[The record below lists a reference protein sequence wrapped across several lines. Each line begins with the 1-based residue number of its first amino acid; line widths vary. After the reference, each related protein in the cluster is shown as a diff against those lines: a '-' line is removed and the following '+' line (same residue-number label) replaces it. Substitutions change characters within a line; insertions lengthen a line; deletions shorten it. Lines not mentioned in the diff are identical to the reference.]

1 MNKVIHW
8 CAIAISFLSLSALAA
23 GPAHKGISFQG
34 VIKLPNGDY
43 PSVAGITVR
52 GLVLSPNNCI
62 LREEEFSSVNIVKGY
77 INLVIGQG
85 VTDGDD
91 PGFTMAEIMDNS
103 KIRNGL
109 KCIDAGGM
117 RVNGS
122 FNPASGSGVRKF
134 RIDLAV
140 NGVPVLADF
149 NMRAMAYA
157 LNSETLNG
165 KVEND
170 FVQVDA
176 SKGVTQINIEKI
188 LGQTTKLENLLSH
201 VNADGTVNAVSALT
215 AVTAQGLDSSYTVP
229 VAQGGTGATTSM
241 AALQN
246 LLPMQTGKANHY
258 LQTDGMNASWQP
270 VVTSGGT
277 ITEVAAGAG
286 LVGGATVGTA
296 TLSLE
301 ELNTQGTYTK
311 VTTDKYGRVT
321 AGTTLVESDIPALS
335 ATKITSGTLTVDV
348 QTTNVSATN
357 LAGRNLKIWNGT
369 NYLTFT
375 YPVGGSGYSLEW
387 PAMTDAA
394 NANMVLQTD
403 GAGKL
408 QWVALPSAPSY
419 AAGTGLDLTGTTFSV
434 KYGAGAGEAV
444 QGNDSRLTGAFQAS
458 TSLGQ
463 DLSGTLPNPK
473 VVKINEVPVAK
484 ALATDDQKFMK
495 YVDGTGWVPHPVKL
509 SELKDSLGTGSAF
522 NVASCTA
529 SQTMGWSSI
538 TDKFE
543 CQDIQMS
550 LASVNLAGTL
560 PVSKGGTGLS
570 GVGTANQLLGMNT
583 AGSALEYK
591 SMPTCGAN
599 QYITFNG
606 TSFSCVNDAG
616 ASGTVASISSGTA
629 ALTFSSATGTIT
641 ANISD
646 ATTSAKGLVQLAA
659 NGGTT
664 AATVVQANDS
674 RLSDSRA
681 PSGAAGGDLTGTY
694 PNPTL
699 KNTGTAG
706 TYTKVTTDA
715 QGRVTSGTA
724 LAATDIPNL
733 DWAKITSGK
742 PTTLTGYGITDSL
755 VTNGGGVGKIS
766 SGLDASKPG
775 TPATGDLFVA
785 TDTKRVY
792 RYTGAIWDMISSA
805 SGAGGTVTTMSVVS
819 ANGLAGSIANATTT
833 PAITLSTTVSGLVKG
848 NGTAFSAAGSADVT
862 GALGYTPVNKAGDT
876 VTGNLTFD
884 NTKGGSYKGTTA
896 NTATLTGPNA
906 AIGTSYVLRLP
917 AAQGAANQVM
927 SVDGSGNLGWT
938 TLNSVA
944 TSGTV
949 NNSNWSGTAL
959 SIANGGTGATTQA
972 GAANAVLPPQ
982 STHAGKYLTTNGTD
996 VSWAAVPTVTYGTTA
1011 GTALQGN
1018 QTFAGDVTGTV
1029 GATKVEKLQ
1038 NRSVA
1043 ATAPTN
1049 GQVLKWNG
1057 GTSTWEPSADTDTT
1071 TTYTAGTGLSLAG
1084 TVFSV
1089 GTVPLANGGTGA
1101 TTQVG
1106 AQTAL
1111 GIGTA
1116 GTKNTGTISGT
1127 VPLIGVTGITA
1138 NSMCTSD
1145 GTSSLVCNSPIPTGS
1160 KWTAAGSDIYFNTG
1174 NVGIGTT
1181 NPTSKLA
1188 VAGDIQGSQRLI
1200 LGGGNFSGG
1209 LSGASIYTNTPS
1221 DYTGAAFSGVDISNN
1236 YIIGKC
1242 SNAAC
1247 SSFASAFLYNMTM
1260 HSVGINSP
1268 TTGSRLSVGGNASIG
1283 STYAAVA
1290 APVSG
1295 LLVEGNVGIGTTN
1308 PTTKLDVAGTVKAT
1322 AFQGDG
1328 SGLTGVSAVPAG
1340 SNTQIQF
1347 NNGGVAGA
1355 SQYLSWVNT
1364 GRGKLGVGIA
1374 SSSYPLHVDGQVVG
1388 GTTSAYTVG
1397 RFSVSNGDTLDIG
1410 VLGSGGGA
1418 WLQSRNGTTSTTSYN
1433 ISLNPEGGNVGI
1445 GKTTPQSKLD
1455 VNGIIRATE
1464 ICDEAGANCKDI
1476 SSGWGATVPNLTLA
1490 ADNTS
1495 VGLYA
1500 DGATNGVAVGH
1511 ASYAPTSGVAVGD
1524 SADGNFQGTAVGY
1537 FANGAASGVSIG
1549 WNSNSTSEAVGVGAQ
1564 AHASRYGVSL
1574 GFQAGYNANMGS
1586 LTAGN
1591 GNVFLGYKAGVD
1603 GGQRSNTFIIANNSM
1618 TAKTPLMFGKFDTGN
1633 VGIGTI
1639 TPSAKLEVAGGLRV
1653 ADGSIA
1659 APSISFSANSDTGLY
1674 HYGGEGVGVSA
1685 DGTLVVGF
1693 TPWST
1698 YYYTPI
1704 IAPNGTAV
1712 DYAIGSSSAAGL
1724 FFPNTGTLAVSTN
1737 GAERLRVDSV
1747 GNVGIG
1753 VTGPTSKLQVAGNI
1767 TPDITASKNIGS
1779 STLRWNNI
1787 YLSNAPDVSSDA
1799 RLKKNVKD
1807 SDLGLGFINSL
1818 RPVSWTWK
1826 DENQGTVEH
1835 YGVIAQE
1842 AELAIA
1848 KAKGEPSDV
1857 IVTHNKDS
1865 DSYSVK
1871 YTELIAPL
1879 IKAVQEMYQDVVSIK
1894 AANTIQARQIASK
1907 ADLEV
1912 VEALK
1917 AEGAVKDLK
1926 IKELERKNE
1935 EMSKRLEKIE
1945 RALK

>member
-23 GPAHKGISFQG
+23 GPTHKGISFQG

-286 LVGGATVGTA
+286 LVGGATAGAA

-495 YVDGTGWVPHPVKL
+495 YVDGAGWVPHPVKL

-522 NVASCTA
+522 NVVGCTS

-538 TDKFE
+538 TDKFQ
-543 CQDIQMS
+543 CQDIQLS
-550 LASVNLAGTL
+550 LAGTAVTGVL
-560 PVSKGGTGLS
+560 PVAKGGTGLNAA
-570 GVGTANQLLGMNT
+570 GTANQLLGMNA

-591 SMPTCGAN
+591 TIPTCGAN
-599 QYITFNG
+599 QYVTFNG

-629 ALTFSSATGTIT
+629 ALTFSSSTGTIT

-646 ATTSAKGLVQLAA
+646 ATTSAKGLVQLAVS
-659 NGGTT
+659 GGTT
-664 AATVVQANDS
+664 AGTVVQADDA

-715 QGRVTSGTA
+715 QGRVTSGAA

-766 SGLDASKPG
+766 SDLDASKPG

-805 SGAGGTVTTMSVVS
+805 AGTGGTVTTMSVVS
-819 ANGLAGSIANATTT
+819 ANGLAGSVANATTT
-833 PAITLSTTVSGLVKG
+833 PAITLSTTVNGLVKG

-972 GAANAVLPPQ
+972 GA
-982 STHAGKYLTTNGTD
+982 
-996 VSWAAVPTVTYGTTA
+996 
-1011 GTALQGN
+1011 
-1018 QTFAGDVTGTV
+1018 
-1029 GATKVEKLQ
+1029 
-1038 NRSVA
+1038 
-1043 ATAPTN
+1043 
-1049 GQVLKWNG
+1049 
-1057 GTSTWEPSADTDTT
+1057 
-1071 TTYTAGTGLSLAG
+1071 
-1084 TVFSV
+1084 
-1089 GTVPLANGGTGA
+1089 
-1101 TTQVG
+1101 
-1106 AQTAL
+1106 QTAL

-1116 GTKNTGTISGT
+1116 GTKDTGTISGR
-1127 VPLIGVTGITA
+1127 VPLIGGTGITA

-1145 GTSSLVCNSPIPTGS
+1145 GTGSLVCNSPIPTGS
-1160 KWTAAGSDIYFNTG
+1160 QWATSGSNIYYNTG
-1174 NVGIGTT
+1174 NVGIGTVSP
-1181 NPTSKLA
+1181 NAKLEVRGDTSGGITYSK
-1188 VAGDIQGSQRLI
+1188 VANNTTTAGSGSVVRVETGTSFSYGDMYL
-1200 LGGGNFSGG
+1200 LEEGGGVSTFKVRSADGVTGG
-1209 LSGASIYTNTPS
+1209 FVLSAGVNSTNIPIIFNQ
-1221 DYTGAAFSGVDISNN
+1221 GAAERMRIHSN
-1236 YIIGKC
+1236 
-1242 SNAAC
+1242 
-1247 SSFASAFLYNMTM
+1247 
-1260 HSVGINSP
+1260 
-1268 TTGSRLSVGGNASIG
+1268 
-1283 STYAAVA
+1283 
-1290 APVSG
+1290 
-1295 LLVEGNVGIGTTN
+1295 GNVGIGTTL
-1308 PTTKLDVAGTVKAT
+1308 PMAKLDVVGAVKAT

-1355 SQYLSWVNT
+1355 SQYLSWVNA

-1397 RFSVSNGDTLDIG
+1397 RFSVSNGDALDIG

-1445 GKTTPQSKLD
+1445 GKTTPQSTLD

-1500 DGATNGVAVGH
+1500 DGGTNGVAVGH

-1537 FANGAASGVSIG
+1537 FANGSASGVSVG
-1549 WNSNSTSEAVGVGAQ
+1549 WSSNATTSGVGVGAQ
-1564 AHASRYGVSL
+1564 AQTSRYGVSL
-1574 GFQAGYNANMGS
+1574 GYQAGYNANTGGLAAGS
-1586 LTAGN
+1586 
-1591 GNVFLGYKAGVD
+1591 GNVFLGHKAGV
-1603 GGQRSNTFIIANNSM
+1603 GGGLRSNTFVVANDAM

-1693 TPWST
+1693 TPWSA
-1698 YYYTPI
+1698 YYYAPI
-1704 IAPNGTAV
+1704 IAPNGTAM

-1724 FFPNTGTLAVSTN
+1724 FFPNTATLAVTTN

-1767 TPDITASKNIGS
+1767 TPDVTASKDIGS

-1787 YLSNAPDVSSDA
+1787 YLTNAPNVSSDA

-1826 DENQGTVEH
+1826 DENQGTTEH

-1848 KAKGEPSDV
+1848 KAKGGLSDV

-1865 DSYSVK
+1865 DSYSVR
-1871 YTELIAPL
+1871 YTELIAPI
-1879 IKAVQEMYQDVVSIK
+1879 IKAVQELYRDLLDVKNVN
-1894 AANTIQARQIASK
+1894 ALQARQIASK
-1907 ADLEV
+1907 ADIETVEV
-1912 VEALK
+1912 LK
-1917 AEGAVKDLK
+1917 AENEAKDLK
-1926 IKELERKNE
+1926 IRELERKNE
-1935 EMSKRLEKIE
+1935 EMNKRLEKIE
-1945 RALK
+1945 KALK

>member
-1 MNKVIHW
+1 MNKLSRLGVS
-8 CAIAISFLSLSALAA
+8 AFFLMSLQAA
-23 GPAHKGISFQG
+23 ASGPSHKGISFQG
-34 VIKLPNGDY
+34 VIKLPGGSY

-62 LREEEFSSVNIVKGY
+62 LREEEFGSVNIVNGY
-77 INLVIGQG
+77 LNLVIGQG
-85 VTDGDD
+85 VADGDD
-91 PGFTMAEIMDNS
+91 PGFSLSELFDNTTV
-103 KIRNGL
+103 KNGL
-109 KCIDAGGM
+109 KCIEPGGA
-117 RVNGS
+117 RVTGS
-122 FNPASGSGVRKF
+122 FNPASSNGVRKF
-134 RIDLAV
+134 RIDLTV
-140 NGVPVLADF
+140 DGIPVSADF

-157 LNSETLNG
+157 VNSETLNG
-165 KVEND
+165 KSELD
-170 FVQVDA
+170 FLQV
-176 SKGVTQINIEKI
+176 KPGLGVTQLNVEKV
-188 LGQTTKLENLLSH
+188 LAQTTKLENLLSH
-201 VNADGTVNAVSALT
+201 VNSDGTVNAASALT

-229 VAQGGTGATTSM
+229 VAQGGTGATTST

-246 LLPMQTGKANHY
+246 LLPIQTGKANHY
-258 LQTDGMNASWQP
+258 LRTDGTTASWQP
-270 VVTSGGT
+270 VVAGGGT

-286 LVGGATVGTA
+286 LSGGATTGAA

-321 AGTTLVESDIPALS
+321 TGTTLSETDIPALS

-348 QTTNVSATN
+348 QSTNVSATN
-357 LAGRNLKIWNGT
+357 LAASNLKLWNGT
-369 NYLTFT
+369 NYLTFS
-375 YPVGGSGYSLEW
+375 YPAGGGGYSLEW

-408 QWVALPSAPSY
+408 QWVALPSATSG
-419 AAGTGLDLTGTTFSV
+419 AAGG
-434 KYGAGAGEAV
+434 
-444 QGNDSRLTGAFQAS
+444 
-458 TSLGQ
+458 
-463 DLSGTLPNPK
+463 DLSGNYPNPK
-473 VVKINEVPVAK
+473 VVKINEVAVAK
-484 ALATDDQKFMK
+484 ALVTDDQKFLK
-495 YVDGTGWVPHPVKL
+495 YLDGTGWVPHHVKL

-522 NVASCTA
+522 NVVGCTA

-543 CQDIQMS
+543 CQDIQLS
-550 LASVNLAGTL
+550 LAGTGVTGTL
-560 PVSKGGTGLS
+560 PVTKGGTGLS
-570 GVGTANQLLGMNT
+570 AAGTANQLLGMNA

-591 SMPTCGAN
+591 TIPTCGAN
-599 QYITFNG
+599 QYVTFNG
-606 TSFSCVNDAG
+606 TSFSCVN
-616 ASGTVASISSGTA
+616 V
-629 ALTFSSATGTIT
+629 
-641 ANISD
+641 
-646 ATTSAKGLVQLAA
+646 
-659 NGGTT
+659 
-664 AATVVQANDS
+664 
-674 RLSDSRA
+674 
-681 PSGAAGGDLTGTY
+681 
-694 PNPTL
+694 
-699 KNTGTAG
+699 
-706 TYTKVTTDA
+706 
-715 QGRVTSGTA
+715 
-724 LAATDIPNL
+724 AATDIPNL
-733 DWAKITSGK
+733 DWAKITTGK
-742 PTTLTGYGITDSL
+742 PTTLAGYGITDSL
-755 VTNGGGVGKIS
+755 VSNGGGVGKIS

-775 TPATGDLFVA
+775 SPATGDLFVA
-785 TDTKRVY
+785 TDSKKVY
-792 RYTGAIWDMISSA
+792 RYTGAVWDMISSA
-805 SGAGGTVTTMSVVS
+805 TGAGGTVTTMSVVS
-819 ANGLAGSIANATTT
+819 ANGLAGSVATATTT
-833 PAITLSTTVSGLVKG
+833 PAITLSTTVTGLVKG

-862 GALGYTPVNKAGDT
+862 GALGFTPVNKAGDT

-884 NTKGGSYKGTTA
+884 NTKGTSYKGTTA

-917 AAQGAANQVM
+917 ATQGAANQVM

-938 TLNSVA
+938 TLSSLA

-959 SIANGGTGATTQA
+959 SIANGGTGSTTQA
-972 GAANAVLPPQ
+972 GAANAVLPSQ
-982 STHAGKYLTTNGTD
+982 STHAGKYLTTDGTD

-1029 GATKVEKLQ
+1029 GAMKVEKLQ

-1043 ATAPTN
+1043 TTAPTN
-1049 GQVLKWNG
+1049 GQVLKWNN
-1057 GTSTWEPSADTDTT
+1057 GTSTWEPSADTDS
-1071 TTYTAGTGLSLAG
+1071 TYTAGTGLSLAG

-1101 TTQVG
+1101 TTQAG

-1116 GTKNTGTISGT
+1116 GTKNIGTISGT

-1160 KWTAAGSDIYFNTG
+1160 KWTTSGSDIYYNTG
-1174 NVGIGTT
+1174 NVGVGL
-1181 NPTSKLA
+1181 TSPQRKLH
-1188 VAGDIQGSQRLI
+1188 V
-1200 LGGGNFSGG
+1200 SGG
-1209 LSGASIYTNTPS
+1209 IQLTNTTVGDGVNDGFLVDYVSNDVVLINRETGGSIRFGTNGFS
-1221 DYTGAAFSGVDISNN
+1221 DKLT
-1236 YIIGKC
+1236 
-1242 SNAAC
+1242 
-1247 SSFASAFLYNMTM
+1247 
-1260 HSVGINSP
+1260 INSA
-1268 TTGSRLSVGGNASIG
+1268 GNI
-1283 STYAAVA
+1283 
-1290 APVSG
+1290 
-1295 LLVEGNVGIGTTN
+1295 GIGTTG
-1308 PTTKLDVAGTVKAT
+1308 PTTKLDVVGTVKAT

-1374 SSSYPLHVDGQVVG
+1374 SSAYSLHVDGQISG

-1397 RFSVSNGDTLDIG
+1397 RFSVGNGDALDIG
-1410 VLGSGGGA
+1410 LMGTGGGA
-1418 WLQSRNGTTSTTSYN
+1418 WLQSRNGTTSSTSYN

-1445 GKTTPQSKLD
+1445 GTTTPLSKLD
-1455 VNGIIRATE
+1455 VNGGIRATE

-1500 DGATNGVAVGH
+1500 DGTTNGVAVGH

-1537 FANGAASGVSIG
+1537 FANGSASGVSVG
-1549 WNSNSTSEAVGVGAQ
+1549 WSSNATTSSVGVGAQ
-1564 AHASRYGVSL
+1564 AQASRYGVSL
-1574 GFQAGYNANMGS
+1574 GYQAGYNANTGG
-1586 LTAGN
+1586 LAAGN
-1591 GNVFLGYKAGVD
+1591 GNVFLGHKAGV
-1603 GGQRSNTFIIANNSM
+1603 GGGARSNTFIVANDAL

-1653 ADGSIA
+1653 ADGSMA

-1674 HYGGEGVGVSA
+1674 HYGGEGVGVIT
-1685 DGTLVVGF
+1685 DGTLAVGF
-1693 TPWST
+1693 TPWSA
-1698 YYYTPI
+1698 YYSTPI
-1704 IAPNGTAV
+1704 TLPNGTALEH
-1712 DYAIGSSSAAGL
+1712 AIGSSSAAGL
-1724 FFPNTGTLAVSTN
+1724 FFPNTATLAVTTN
-1737 GAERLRVDSV
+1737 GAERLRVDSA

-1807 SDLGLGFINSL
+1807 SDLGLDFVNSL
-1818 RPVSWTWK
+1818 RPVSWTWI
-1826 DENQGTVEH
+1826 DEKQGATEH

-1848 KAKGEPSDV
+1848 KAKGESSDV
-1857 IVTHNKDS
+1857 IVTHNEDS
-1865 DSYSVK
+1865 DSYSVR

-1879 IKAVQEMYQDVVSIK
+1879 IKSVQELYRDLIDVK
-1894 AANTIQARQIASK
+1894 TANEIQARQIASK
-1907 ADLEV
+1907 ADLET
-1912 VEALK
+1912 VEFLK
-1917 AEGAVKDLK
+1917 AENAAKDLK
-1926 IKELERKNE
+1926 IRKLERMND
-1935 EMSKRLEKIE
+1935 EMNKRLEKIE
-1945 RALK
+1945 KTILTLAK